1 MREQKVQDAIKQAVT
16 EMKDPDLVDQQI
28 ISTRPSM
35 MDKFKG
41 LGHWIKQNLGIR
53 QDSFDLI
60 IESISGINS
69 TSYDVLY
76 RRVKQGI
83 LTQKMSQQKAESA
96 FRDHLRTNKFY
107 ETVKDPDKWMNERVT
122 TGRFELSRG
131 ERMSLYLH
139 SLNEDN
145 YSAMINGGIGF
156 KNPPPSRGLTPNS
169 VVRITE
175 QEIADISRSLT
186 REEKVMVEAAQKMF
200 REQGVDLANEF
211 YRLNRYRMPPQD
223 NYYPKEVMPLRR
235 GGLDLET
242 EDGLEAFRQF
252 TARVGIDKSMLI
264 ERVGSQRP
272 IYLNDLM
279 TDVNRSVRRAT
290 AYIGLEDAMR
300 NASRM
305 LYDTT
310 YKREIIDRYG
320 RDTWVEMEKGLKDI
334 AGSYKAW
341 TSFEKGITK
350 LKTTTMSSALSINPW
365 VWLNQPFSLLTY
377 WSYIEPRYLAKGLTD
392 SITSPKDTLNGLR
405 MYSSELIDRLK
416 TGYDRDVAAV
426 YAAERDKS
434 FYGGKQ
440 TLQEKGITPTK
451 YFDLTAVVPGMR
463 AAVYKALDEFQT
475 GELSKPIRDAL
486 NVTPEEAVN
495 WTPEQKIA
503 KAHEFADWV
512 TQRTQAQSTPEHR
525 SPLSR
530 GTPLE
535 QMFTAFTSQTNVMLG
550 LVRRTYRDYDRT
562 KDPEALRSMLKAFT
576 SVFVLN
582 AAAMIGIDRLR
593 DLVYGRDSKSIVAG
607 FIDNTASLLY
617 FVRDIE
623 RTMSSFIA
631 EGHRGKE
638 SSVPAARFAETMK
651 DMAVH
656 IHDLSSDNKKVAED
670 AQLGVV
676 DSMAQLMSILSGLPY
691 QTPKRLLISATGN
704 NPPPRRKKG
713 EDKDF
718 IDELL
723 ED

>member
-1 MREQKVQDAIKQAVT
+1 
-16 EMKDPDLVDQQI
+16 
-28 ISTRPSM
+28 
-35 MDKFKG
+35 
-41 LGHWIKQNLGIR
+41 
-53 QDSFDLI
+53 
-60 IESISGINS
+60 
-69 TSYDVLY
+69 
-76 RRVKQGI
+76 
-83 LTQKMSQQKAESA
+83 
-96 FRDHLRTNKFY
+96 
-107 ETVKDPDKWMNERVT
+107 
-122 TGRFELSRG
+122 
-131 ERMSLYLH
+131 
-139 SLNEDN
+139 
-145 YSAMINGGIGF
+145 
-156 KNPPPSRGLTPNS
+156 
-169 VVRITE
+169 
-175 QEIADISRSLT
+175 
-186 REEKVMVEAAQKMF
+186 
-200 REQGVDLANEF
+200 
-211 YRLNRYRMPPQD
+211 
-223 NYYPKEVMPLRR
+223 
-235 GGLDLET
+235 
-242 EDGLEAFRQF
+242 
-252 TARVGIDKSMLI
+252 
-264 ERVGSQRP
+264 
-272 IYLNDLM
+272 
-279 TDVNRSVRRAT
+279 
-290 AYIGLEDAMR
+290 
-300 NASRM
+300 
-305 LYDTT
+305 
-310 YKREIIDRYG
+310 
-320 RDTWVEMEKGLKDI
+320 
-334 AGSYKAW
+334 
-341 TSFEKGITK
+341 
-350 LKTTTMSSALSINPW
+350 
-365 VWLNQPFSLLTY
+365 
-377 WSYIEPRYLAKGLTD
+377 
-392 SITSPKDTLNGLR
+392 
-405 MYSSELIDRLK
+405 
-416 TGYDRDVAAV
+416 
-426 YAAERDKS
+426 
-434 FYGGKQ
+434 
-440 TLQEKGITPTK
+440 
-451 YFDLTAVVPGMR
+451 VPGMR

-475 GELSKPIRDAL
+475 GELSKPVRDAL

-670 AQLGVV
+670 AQLGVI